1 MKRLIIVRLRES
13 RKSDRSLPVTA
24 QLRSKFFINIGG
36 PQGHGHSVEEH
47 VEKITGYFRFL
58 PVTARLRR
66 GVAAFTLLG
75 AACMALGQSPE
86 KIIFNTDSGPF
97 NDDGVAL
104 VMLLQSPSKVAIQG
118 ITVVPGNVWAL
129 QGAEYML
136 AHVKMMNRADIPV
149 FVGAEAPLVHTAA
162 IAKAAAE
169 KFGKQAYIGAFA
181 EPPPRTHDDLKKPF
195 YGFSGLEPQTKN
207 AVDFI
212 IETVERNPG
221 RITFL
226 EIGPMTNLAMALR
239 IKPDLETKIKRLVFM
254 GGSVHAA
261 GNSNRTAEFNF
272 WFDPEAA
279 QIVLRSRI
287 PVKVMFGLDVCNHA
301 PLPPA
306 LFREIIAAKTPV
318 TKIYAEDF
326 GKSPYPAFLTD
337 HPQPAFLWDELA
349 AGYLIDPS
357 FAAKPESM
365 YLDVDTRFSADYGRV
380 IPLDRKLAPD
390 ATPVQVMLDLD
401 AAKAYALYR
410 DLLMKAVK

>member
-1 MKRLIIVRLRES
+1 
-13 RKSDRSLPVTA
+13 
-24 QLRSKFFINIGG
+24 
-36 PQGHGHSVEEH
+36 
-47 VEKITGYFRFL
+47 
-58 PVTARLRR
+58 
-66 GVAAFTLLG
+66 
-75 AACMALGQSPE
+75 MALGQSPG

-136 AHVKMMNRADIPV
+136 ANVKMMNRSDLPV

-162 IAKAAAE
+162 LAKAAAE
-169 KFGKQAYIGAFA
+169 KFGKQSYIGAFA
-181 EPPPRTHDDLKKPF
+181 EKPPRTMKDLKKPF
-195 YGFSGLEPQTKN
+195 YGFSGLEPQPKS

-212 IETVERNPG
+212 IETIEHNPG
-221 RITFL
+221 QITFL

-254 GGSVHAA
+254 GGTVKAP
-261 GNSNRTAEFNF
+261 GNSNATAEFNF

-279 QIVLRSRI
+279 QIVLRSKI

-301 PLPPA
+301 PLSQS
-306 LFREIIAAKTPV
+306 LFREIIAARTPV
-318 TKIYAEDF
+318 TRIYEEDF
-326 GKSPYPAFLTD
+326 GKAPFPGFLTK
-337 HPQPAFLWDELA
+337 HPQPAYLWDELA

-357 FAAKPESM
+357 FANKSESM
-365 YLDVDTRFSADYGRV
+365 YLDVDTKFSADYGRV

-401 AAKAYALYR
+401 AYKAYALYR
-410 DLLMKAVK
+410 ELLMKPVK